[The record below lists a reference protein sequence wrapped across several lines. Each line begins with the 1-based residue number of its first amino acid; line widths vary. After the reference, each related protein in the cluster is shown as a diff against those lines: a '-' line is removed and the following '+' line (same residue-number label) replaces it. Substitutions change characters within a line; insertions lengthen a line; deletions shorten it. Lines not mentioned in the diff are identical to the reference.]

1 MKIKKYLVT
10 ITLTLIIMFTLLITS
25 LYLTDT
31 TIPEDILKTIT
42 MFPTKI
48 ALSKENT
55 ISQDESYLIQKNIN
69 ETLVNEVEELKKLL
83 DLNKTITEYTPVN
96 ATITSRNKSYWFNTL
111 NIDKG
116 RKDGLKKDMAVIT
129 KNGLIGKISKV
140 YSSYSEVKLITA
152 DDINN
157 KVSVAIKSNDR
168 DIYAILNG
176 YDHKN
181 NLLKVIWVDKDA
193 TIEKNT
199 VVTTSGLGE
208 KFPAGIY
215 IGTVE
220 KIESDKYNL
229 SKTIYIKTKQDFNNI
244 HYVTVLKEKK

>member
-83 DLNKTITEYTPVN
+83 DLNKTITE
-96 ATITSRNKSYWFNTL
+96 
-111 NIDKG
+111 
-116 RKDGLKKDMAVIT
+116 
-129 KNGLIGKISKV
+129 
-140 YSSYSEVKLITA
+140 
-152 DDINN
+152 
-157 KVSVAIKSNDR
+157 
-168 DIYAILNG
+168 
-176 YDHKN
+176 
-181 NLLKVIWVDKDA
+181 
-193 TIEKNT
+193 
-199 VVTTSGLGE
+199 
-208 KFPAGIY
+208 
-215 IGTVE
+215 
-220 KIESDKYNL
+220 
-229 SKTIYIKTKQDFNNI
+229 
-244 HYVTVLKEKK
+244 